1 MVPLLITD
9 LTIPRACFFL
19 SLPSLLSHLYILSLT
34 LNHSLLF
41 ANYFFDRPLVS
52 IFRNHLLK
60 VESNQPIRSYFVTLA
75 SSSFL
80 QKGTILDVSK
90 KDTPNAPSSTYFKML
105 HFFFFFQ
112 IYPRTKNYASACLN
126 TLSPSG
132 SIMQG
137 KSGRKPCNCYT
148 LGPAWG

>member
-105 HFFFFFQ
+105 HFFFFF
-112 IYPRTKNYASACLN
+112 RFTHALR
-126 TLSPSG
+126 
-132 SIMQG
+132 IMLQ
-137 KSGRKPCNCYT
+137 PV
-148 LGPAWG
+148 